1 MSKRNLV
8 AALSLSA
15 AAFIALAVSEGYT
28 GSAVIPTQ
36 GDRPTVGFGS
46 TFHEDGKPVTL
57 TDTTTPTRALLKAYA
72 HISQEEAA
80 FRRSLPGVALSQVEY
95 DTYISWVYQYGAGR
109 WWTSSMRRE
118 LLVGDYRKACDALLL
133 YKRAAGY
140 DCSTPG
146 NRRCWGVWA
155 RQLERHSQCVA
166 AQ

>member
-36 GDRPTVGFGS
+36 GDRPTLGFGS
-46 TFHEDGKPVTL
+46 TFHESGKPVTL
-57 TDTTTPTRALLKAYA
+57 NDTTTPLLALAMAYA

-80 FRRSLPGVALSQVEY
+80 FRRSLPGVALSQTEY
-95 DTYISWVYQYGAGR
+95 DLYMDFVYQYGIGN
-109 WWTSSMRRE
+109 WNISSMRRE
-118 LLVGDYRKACDALLL
+118 LLAGNYRKACDALLL
-133 YKRAAGY
+133 YKFAAGY